1 MGGSPTGWAA
11 PRGLNRALRL
21 FVLNF
26 ASSAPAAVRERVS
39 GLRPTSLTPGPRS
52 ARSAWPTM
60 LLLLNLL
67 MNSATSVALARAPA
81 EATGPLADAATAPV
95 GQAVRAL
102 GGEPVGGST
111 DQSALTTSNATTT
124 SVGCSPAVIA
134 VGESTGCTAT
144 VSDSTPGLATT
155 PTGSVTFTSSGS
167 GNFSAASCQ
176 VAAGSV
182 DPLTGA
188 ATASCSVRY
197 TSTALGTG
205 VRTITAT
212 YGGDATHAG
221 SSGTT
226 LVADPPKRTTTTTVS
241 CSPGT
246 VPVGAPTT
254 CTATVTDTDTGT
266 ATTPTGT
273 VSFTNSGGP
282 GTFSS
287 TTCTLSGTGG
297 SATCSVTYT
306 PSAVSSGMHTIKA
319 NYGGDATHSDSQATT
334 TVAVTAKR
342 STSTSVSCS
351 PATVSLGT
359 STTCTAT
366 VTDTDLG

>member
-39 GLRPTSLTPGPRS
+39 GLRPTSLTRRPRS

-102 GGEPVGGST
+102 GGETVGGSS
-111 DQSALTTSNATTT
+111 DPSALTTSNATTT

-134 VGESTGCTAT
+134 VGESTVCTAT
-144 VSDSTPGLATT
+144 VSDSTPGAATT
-155 PTGSVTFTSSGS
+155 PTGSLTFTSGGG
-167 GNFSAASCQ
+167 GNFSSASCQ
-176 VAAGSV
+176 LAAGSV
-182 DPLTGA
+182 DPITGA
-188 ATASCSVRY
+188 ASARCSVTY

-205 VRTITAT
+205 VRTVTAT

-226 LVADPPKRTTTTTVS
+226 LVADPPKRTVSTGTGTITRTTTAMLNIKGAAAPPQ
-241 CSPGT
+241 SPSRRSGR
-246 VPVGAPTT
+246 PAPASVARPPP
-254 CTATVTDTDTGT
+254 CHSVHRPPAPRPSP
-266 ATTPTGT
+266 TPTAARRPPR
-273 VSFTNSGGP
+273 P
-282 GTFSS
+282 GR
-287 TTCTLSGTGG
+287 
-297 SATCSVTYT
+297 SA
-306 PSAVSSGMHTIKA
+306 
-319 NYGGDATHSDSQATT
+319 SQA
-334 TVAVTAKR
+334 AA
-342 STSTSVSCS
+342 
-351 PATVSLGT
+351 
-359 STTCTAT
+359 
-366 VTDTDLG
+366 